1 MQFNGK
7 FFVILGTVMLILTNT
22 TSLVLYLR
30 QQAEVKET
38 PRRDR
43 YRIKTTDSKFL
54 ALNKLDK
61 NKYLTTTIDSNEA
74 LVFDLEADTNALF
87 PKITFIEDLKSPY
100 NLIKNYLDI
109 EVDNSYTDPDG
120 NYVEKKQKRKITL
133 LTITDKDNEK
143 HIVNVR
149 RNNPSIIKMDTVID
163 DKNFLDFSVELIRD
177 V

>member
-43 YRIKTTDSKFL
+43 YRIKTNKDKFL
-54 ALNKLDK
+54 ALNKVDK
-61 NKYLTTTIDSNEA
+61 NKYLTFTTDPNGA
-74 LVFDLEADTNALF
+74 LVFDLEAETNALF
-87 PKITFIEDLKSPY
+87 PKITFKEDLKSPY
-100 NLIKNYLDI
+100 NLIKNYFEI
-109 EVDNSYTDPDG
+109 EVDNGYIDPDG
-120 NYVEKKQKRKITL
+120 NYVEQKQKRNITL

-143 HIVNVR
+143 HIVNVV
-149 RNNPSIIKMDTVID
+149 NDPSISKMGTVIN